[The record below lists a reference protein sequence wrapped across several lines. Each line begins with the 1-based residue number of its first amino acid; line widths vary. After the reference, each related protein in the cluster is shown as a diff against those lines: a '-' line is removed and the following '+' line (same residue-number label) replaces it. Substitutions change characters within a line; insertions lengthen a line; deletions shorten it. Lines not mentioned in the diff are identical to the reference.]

1 MKFLFASELPHLPQK
16 FGGVQSS
23 THELAQEL
31 KQHGHQA
38 VIAAG
43 LFPSDRIG
51 LQTRALAKI
60 IPKRKVYDR
69 ILGYPTYRRWIVRDA
84 LADIVAETRPDVAV
98 VQPLRQVSLAEEL
111 ERLSVPTV
119 VYIRDVEWNL
129 LGGDPRNLENS
140 VFVSNSRFTAK
151 SLMERYAI
159 PSTVII
165 PLFRSAEYQA
175 PRRPENVTFINPHPL
190 KGLGLALE
198 IVSRC
203 PDIPFCFVKSW
214 ELNEEEEDAVTRG
227 SRAYGNLTVL
237 PPTRDMAAVYSRA
250 KIVLMPSK
258 WEEAWG
264 RVATEAQFTGI
275 PVIASDRGG
284 LPDSVGPGGLLLDD
298 SIESWV
304 HAVRKLWFDHT
315 YYSELSAAA
324 LAHSMRQDL
333 DPAVQVEALLS
344 VARKAI
350 RARAAEQVAGRA

>member
-23 THELAQEL
+23 THELVQEL
-31 KQHGHQA
+31 RQHGHQA
-38 VIAAG
+38 VVAAG
-43 LFPSDRIG
+43 LFSSDRIG
-51 LQTRALAKI
+51 LRTRALAKI
-60 IPKRKVYDR
+60 IPKRKVRDR
-69 ILGYPTYRRWIVRDA
+69 TLGYPTYRRWIVRDA
-84 LADIVAETRPDVAV
+84 LADIVAETKPDVAV

-111 ERLSVPTV
+111 ERLSIPTV
-119 VYIRDVEWNL
+119 GYVRDVEWNL

-151 SLMERYAI
+151 SLMERYSI

-165 PLFRSAEYQA
+165 PLFRGTAYQA
-175 PRRPENVTFINPHPL
+175 PRRPENITFINPHPM
-190 KGLGLALE
+190 KGLDLALE

-227 SRAYGNLTVL
+227 AQAYSNLKIQQ
-237 PPTRDMAAVYSRA
+237 PTRDMAAVYSRA

-264 RVATEAQFTGI
+264 RVATEAQFAGI

-298 SIESWV
+298 SIENWV
-304 HAVRKLWFDHT
+304 HAVRKLWFDHS

-324 LAHSMRQDL
+324 LEHSMRRDL
-333 DPAVQVEALLS
+333 NPAAQVEALLS

-350 RARAAEQVAGRA
+350 RARAAEPVAGLA